1 MLFLCLGR
9 KEILASVF
17 SGFLLPF
24 HLFLQLFVHFFI
36 HSFACQSF
44 DSGPVLRNESPS
56 LPSWRSRT
64 SKGLC
69 FNKLDADFK
78 NMGGH
83 SRAEFAL
90 PGVALRSQG
99 GLHRSSDLSWVLKD
113 E

>member
-1 MLFLCLGR
+1 MP
-9 KEILASVF
+9 SVF
-17 SGFLLPF
+17 SGFLFPF

-56 LPSWRSRT
+56 LSSWRSLT

-69 FNKLDADFK
+69 FNKLGADLK

-83 SRAEFAL
+83 SRVEFAL

-99 GLHRSSDLSWVLKD
+99 GLQKQ
-113 E
+113 